1 MPILQGQ
8 NNQPPAQLL
17 MKNQQAG
24 FALVAVLFLSSI
36 IAILVPLMLTLNQ
49 ENISTIQHQQSQALA
64 DDYARQ
70 IFMMAHA
77 TLLMNGGLP
86 LGWAE
91 GDSTGLDNTSAIN
104 DLENCSAVLDRSE
117 AWQIPNARVSWMQIN
132 DDKQTT
138 IIAGIYRRDNEDL
151 PYDQYVVMGCAI
163 IGGGLPQAS
172 TMRGEFART
181 GQQMLML
188 SLASGA

>member
-1 MPILQGQ
+1 MAIHQGQ
-8 NNQPPAQLL
+8 NKCANGQ
-17 MKNQQAG
+17 QQAG
-24 FALVAVLFLSSI
+24 FALIAVLFLSSV
-36 IAILVPLMLTLNQ
+36 IAILIPLMLTLNQ
-49 ENISTIQHQQSQALA
+49 ENVSTIQRQQSQALA

-77 TLLMNGGLP
+77 ELLMNAGVP

-91 GDSTGLDNTSAIN
+91 GDSTGLDNTSAIA
-104 DLENCSAVLDRSE
+104 DLENCSAALGHSE
-117 AWQIPNARVSWMQIN
+117 AWQVPNARVSWTQIN
-132 DDKQTT
+132 DDKESI
-138 IIAGIYRRDNEDL
+138 IIAGIYRQDDDDL

-172 TMRGEFART
+172 IMRGEFART

>member
-8 NNQPPAQLL
+8 NYQPITQ
-17 MKNQQAG
+17 KQDG
-24 FALVAVLFLSSI
+24 FALIAVLFLSSV
-36 IAILVPLMLTLNQ
+36 IAILIPLMLTLNQ
-49 ENISTIQHQQSQALA
+49 ENVATIERQQSQALA
-64 DDYARQ
+64 NEYARQ

-77 TLLMNGGLP
+77 EMLMNGGLP

-91 GDSTGLDNTSAIN
+91 GDSTGLDNTSAIA
-104 DLENCSAVLDRSE
+104 DLQNCSTALDRSE
-117 AWQIPNARVSWMQIN
+117 AWNIPNARVSWMQIN
-132 DDKQTT
+132 DDKDST
-138 IIAGIYRRDNEDL
+138 IIAGIYRRDSDDL
-151 PYDQYVVMGCAI
+151 PYDQYIVMSCAI

-172 TMRGEFART
+172 VMRGEFART